1 MAPTISSPTLAYLN
15 STATTSFID
24 APIGLPPENSE
35 CSLLGPFAIFVQGL
49 LGLLALTALVFKR
62 RRERPQ
68 RPIKIWFFDVSKQVV
83 GSLLVHMAN
92 LAMSMLSS
100 GQLMIRLDPAAVSVS
115 VKRQF
120 DTEDDYIPN
129 PCSFYLLN
137 LAIDTTIGIPI
148 LIFLLRIITL
158 LFLRTEFGN
167 PPESIE
173 SGNYGVPPSPYR
185 WLKQCLIY
193 FLGLFGM
200 KICVLFIFLVLPWIS
215 KVGDWALKWTEG
227 DEVLQVI
234 FVMFVFPLIMNAT
247 QYYIIDSF
255 IKSKNPTEP
264 EFLASSDSS
273 EVQLYTESSSDNGSD
288 MLLSEDEDDIHE
300 AKRSYKKIKKERRE
314 TLRQAEGV

>member
-1 MAPTISSPTLAYLN
+1 MLPPSVFGLSSIRIISSRSPVAPTISSPTLAYLN

-137 LAIDTTIGIPI
+137 LAIDVC
-148 LIFLLRIITL
+148 
-158 LFLRTEFGN
+158 LFLQSSTYHSWSMFLTWCFRPQSVFPFLFSYSVSLHYFSYGLSLVIHLNLSSPVIMGCRHLLTDGSNNVLFT
-167 PPESIE
+167 SLDF
-173 SGNYGVPPSPYR
+173 SGWKSVS
-185 WLKQCLIY
+185 CSY
-193 FLGLFGM
+193 FLCFHG
-200 KICVLFIFLVLPWIS
+200 
-215 KVGDWALKWTEG
+215 
-227 DEVLQVI
+227 
-234 FVMFVFPLIMNAT
+234 
-247 QYYIIDSF
+247 
-255 IKSKNPTEP
+255 
-264 EFLASSDSS
+264 
-273 EVQLYTESSSDNGSD
+273 
-288 MLLSEDEDDIHE
+288 
-300 AKRSYKKIKKERRE
+300 
-314 TLRQAEGV
+314 